1 MEENKEEVIAEEVA
15 ESKTKVEEL
24 ETKEEKETK
33 KISKEK
39 TFQKIEEN
47 RKAFFD
53 AYNKQKKQNT
63 LLIVLFGLV
72 AIGVFLGLNKYFY
85 IALIIVVVLMVGL
98 YFYSKSMKNS
108 MEKKIQDYISEFYN
122 LSNDFAFSKT
132 AFNSL
137 TFEPQTKIE
146 EKDFIDSGF
155 INGITH
161 VGSRNMVK
169 GKLGEMN
176 FLAFDCVA
184 KIVVKNKEE
193 VCFLGKFFT
202 FQQPN
207 NYEYKTLLYV
217 PSKDPNGAGP
227 NDLEGLEEKKELGNS
242 HLRIW
247 SNDPNVSHILTKK
260 VYDALAQFEPNDCLV
275 DVAISIKEDKIYV
288 ALSYENE
295 LMVLPLTEPFKEGTT
310 LQYAEDLKKVSS
322 LMEVLHI
329 KA

>member
-1 MEENKEEVIAEEVA
+1 MEEKKEELVAEESLETEV
-15 ESKTKVEEL
+15 KVEE
-24 ETKEEKETK
+24 TTQKEEKEPK

-39 TFQKIEEN
+39 AFQKIEEN
-47 RKAFFD
+47 RQVFYD

-63 LLIVLFGLV
+63 LLIVLFGV
-72 AIGVFLGLNKYFY
+72 AAIAVFLGLNKYFY
-85 IALIIVVVLMVGL
+85 IALIIVVILMVAL

-108 MEKKIQDYISEFYN
+108 MEKKIQDYITGFYN
-122 LSNDFAFSKT
+122 LSNEFAFSKT
-132 AFNSL
+132 AFKDL

-146 EKDFIDSGF
+146 EKEFIDSGF
-155 INGITH
+155 IKGITH

-169 GKLGEMN
+169 GKLGDMS
-176 FLAFDCVA
+176 FQATDCVA

-193 VCFLGKFFT
+193 VCFLGKFFQ

-207 NYEYKTLLYV
+207 SYEYKTLIYV

-247 SNDPNVSHILTKK
+247 SNDPNVGQIFTKK
-260 VYDALAQFEPNDCLV
+260 VYDALAKFEPNDCLV
-275 DVAISIKEDKIYV
+275 DVAISLKDDKIYV

-295 LMVLPLTEPFKEGTT
+295 LMVLPLLEPFKEGPT
-310 LQYAEDLKKVSS
+310 LQYTEDLKKVEA
-322 LMEVLHI
+322 LMRVLHT